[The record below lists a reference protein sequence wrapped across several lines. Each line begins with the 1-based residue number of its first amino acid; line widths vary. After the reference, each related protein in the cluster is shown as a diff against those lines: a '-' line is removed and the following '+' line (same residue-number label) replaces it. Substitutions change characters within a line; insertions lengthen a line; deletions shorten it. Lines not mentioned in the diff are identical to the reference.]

1 MESLLKFLEARISFN
16 SILQIGIDVIIL
28 GLLSAIV
35 LVKRPKISK
44 KDEAVIASL
53 DKIVEET
60 GEISRQ
66 FEFNL
71 EKRKEMLQQI
81 TSKLDE
87 RIQEGNKLCVRL
99 EQLSRIETERP
110 AARQPVHTES
120 KSYASEQQKVLALA
134 QKGLNATE
142 IAKRLKRPIG
152 EVELILNLRKIAS

>member
-1 MESLLKFLEARISFN
+1 M
-16 SILQIGIDVIIL
+16 
-28 GLLSAIV
+28 
-35 LVKRPKISK
+35 
-44 KDEAVIASL
+44 IASL